1 MGSLRID
8 VRHAIRSLGAS
19 PGFVV
24 VAVLCLSLGIGL
36 NAATFSVV
44 NGLLLRPLPF
54 PEPARLLT
62 VGEVR
67 RNAPGQR
74 GPVSYPNFRDWR
86 EAAGDIAEW
95 AAIAPRDVT
104 VGSTGPRAGQ
114 ADRHGGALVTPNLF
128 RMVGVTPALGRGL
141 RDDDIGDGSTPVV
154 VLSDA
159 LWQQRYTGDTAV
171 IGQTIT
177 VDGTP
182 RTVVRVMP
190 PLDHPGLDG
199 VWRSVQVWIP
209 LDPVTQNGRRDQ
221 RTMRAYAR
229 LAAGIGPADAQTRLN
244 VIARRLEA
252 THRENDGWEIRV
264 RSVDASVS
272 PNTRALLTVA
282 MGAVGFVL
290 LIVCGNVANLMLA
303 RATRRQREI
312 GIRLALGASRGRITR
327 QLLVESP
334 CLGIAS
340 VPLGL
345 LLAWLGMDL
354 LLWASPFE
362 QASTLRLPIDGRVLA
377 YTTGL
382 SLLTSLVFGLAPAVA
397 AVRGD
402 PLAAVRSGSR
412 EVTSGRSQTRLR
424 HSLAIAEVALSM
436 MLLVGGSLFM
446 RSLVNMLEA
455 EGNFDIE
462 PLLTLQLDLRGD
474 RYAAREAALAVLD
487 RVIARLDA
495 LPGTDSVAASSFMPL
510 RRGGTRAAA
519 IVEGVGVNDRD
530 PLPILRGGVTPG
542 YFDAIDMPLLQG
554 RAFTGAEGRSRSQV
568 AIVNRRMA
576 DALWPDGTA
585 LGERFRLMDDDDGL
599 WYTVVGISRDI
610 ATWDQS
616 LRPRPGAY
624 LPYPHVAA
632 TNPLVLVRAAG
643 NPATLAGP
651 ARLAI
656 AELDADLPI
665 VEVRTMDAV
674 HRETFWRQRLSVGA
688 FSLFGLLAAFLA
700 AIGVYGV
707 LSNVVSERTREIGVR
722 MAVGASRGDVIWLVV
737 RQGMTLALAGVL
749 FGLVGSFVVTRVVRG
764 QLYEVTTTE
773 PLSLAGIALLL
784 AAIGWCASYAPAR
797 RAAGTDP
804 LVSLRE

>member
-141 RDDDIGDGSTPVV
+141 RNDDIGDGSTPVV

-244 VIARRLEA
+244 VIARRLGDTRTVGRRLRVAEHPCA
-252 THRENDGWEIRV
+252 AHRGHGRGRV
-264 RSVDASVS
+264 RPADRLRECGQ
-272 PNTRALLTVA
+272 PH
-282 MGAVGFVL
+282 VG
-290 LIVCGNVANLMLA
+290 
-303 RATRRQREI
+303 
-312 GIRLALGASRGRITR
+312 S
-327 QLLVESP
+327 
-334 CLGIAS
+334 
-340 VPLGL
+340 
-345 LLAWLGMDL
+345 
-354 LLWASPFE
+354 
-362 QASTLRLPIDGRVLA
+362 
-377 YTTGL
+377 
-382 SLLTSLVFGLAPAVA
+382 
-397 AVRGD
+397 GD
-402 PLAAVRSGSR
+402 P
-412 EVTSGRSQTRLR
+412 
-424 HSLAIAEVALSM
+424 
-436 MLLVGGSLFM
+436 
-446 RSLVNMLEA
+446 
-455 EGNFDIE
+455 
-462 PLLTLQLDLRGD
+462 P
-474 RYAAREAALAVLD
+474 
-487 RVIARLDA
+487 
-495 LPGTDSVAASSFMPL
+495 
-510 RRGGTRAAA
+510 
-519 IVEGVGVNDRD
+519 
-530 PLPILRGGVTPG
+530 
-542 YFDAIDMPLLQG
+542 
-554 RAFTGAEGRSRSQV
+554 
-568 AIVNRRMA
+568 
-576 DALWPDGTA
+576 TA
-585 LGERFRLMDDDDGL
+585 
-599 WYTVVGISRDI
+599 
-610 ATWDQS
+610 
-616 LRPRPGAY
+616 
-624 LPYPHVAA
+624 
-632 TNPLVLVRAAG
+632 
-643 NPATLAGP
+643 
-651 ARLAI
+651 
-656 AELDADLPI
+656 
-665 VEVRTMDAV
+665 
-674 HRETFWRQRLSVGA
+674 
-688 FSLFGLLAAFLA
+688 
-700 AIGVYGV
+700 
-707 LSNVVSERTREIGVR
+707 
-722 MAVGASRGDVIWLVV
+722 
-737 RQGMTLALAGVL
+737 
-749 FGLVGSFVVTRVVRG
+749 
-764 QLYEVTTTE
+764 
-773 PLSLAGIALLL
+773 
-784 AAIGWCASYAPAR
+784 
-797 RAAGTDP
+797 
-804 LVSLRE
+804 

>member
-1 MGSLRID
+1 MAAVAPIILR
-8 VRHAIRSLGAS
+8 VGNAE
-19 PGFVV
+19 PPT
-24 VAVLCLSLGIGL
+24 GL
-36 NAATFSVV
+36 T
-44 NGLLLRPLPF
+44 
-54 PEPARLLT
+54 
-62 VGEVR
+62 
-67 RNAPGQR
+67 
-74 GPVSYPNFRDWR
+74 DR
-86 EAAGDIAEW
+86 E
-95 AAIAPRDVT
+95 R
-104 VGSTGPRAGQ
+104 
-114 ADRHGGALVTPNLF
+114 GALVTPNLF
-128 RMVGVTPALGRGL
+128 PMLGVTPALGRGL
-141 RDDDIGDGSTPVV
+141 REDDIGEDSTPVM

-159 LWQQRYTGDTAV
+159 LWRLRYNGDPAV
-171 IGQTIT
+171 IGQDIV
-177 VDGTP
+177 VDGMP
-182 RTVVRVMP
+182 RTVVGVMAP
-190 PLDHPGLDG
+190 FDHPGLEG
-199 VWRSVQVWIP
+199 VWRTTQVWIP
-209 LDPVTQNGRRDQ
+209 LDPVTQDDRRDE

-229 LAAGIGPADAQTRLN
+229 LAAGITPADARTRWTA
-244 VIARRLEA
+244 IARQLEA
-252 THRENDGWEIRV
+252 IHRENDGWEIRV
-264 RSVDASVS
+264 RPVDATASGNS
-272 PNTRALLTVA
+272 RALLTVA

-312 GIRLALGASRGRITR
+312 GIRLALGASRARIIR
-327 QLLVESP
+327 QLLVESA

-354 LLWASPFE
+354 LLWASPVE

-382 SLLTSLVFGLAPAVA
+382 SILTSLVFGLAPALA

-402 PLAAVRSGSR
+402 PLAAVRSSSR

-446 RSLVNMLEA
+446 RSFVNMLEA

-462 PLLTLQLDLRGD
+462 PLLTLQLDLGGD
-474 RYAAREAALAVLD
+474 RYAAPEAALAVLD

-495 LPGTDSVAASSFMPL
+495 LPGTESVAASSFMPL

-519 IVEGVGVNDRD
+519 IVEGVNNGD

-554 RAFTGAEGRSRSQV
+554 RAFTPAEGRSRSQV

-576 DALWPDGTA
+576 DQLWPDGTA
-585 LGERFRLMDDDDGL
+585 LGERFRWIDDDDGL

-610 ATWDQS
+610 ATWDLS
-616 LRPRPGAY
+616 SRPRAGAY

-643 NPATLAGP
+643 NPATLVGP
-651 ARLAI
+651 TRVAI

-749 FGLVGSFVVTRVVRG
+749 FGLVGSFAVTRIVRG
-764 QLYEVTTTE
+764 QLYEVTATE

-784 AAIGWCASYAPAR
+784 ATIGWCASYVPAR

-804 LVSLRE
+804 MVSLRD